1 MTLPLTDPISLLKA
15 LIDIP
20 STTWEEERVCDA
32 IASTLE
38 GAGFAV
44 ERQKVS
50 AGRFNV
56 IARVGDPLVTL
67 STHMDCVP
75 PHLPAKDLGDRIQG
89 RGACDAKGLIAA
101 QIFAALRL
109 RGEGLN
115 NFGLLFMVGEEEGGD
130 GARIA
135 NGTPGRNRFIINAE
149 PTDFKQAV
157 AGKGVLRITLN
168 ATGRAAH
175 AAYPELGESAVL
187 KLLDILAELRATAWP
202 EDPVLGP
209 TTMNIGTLKA
219 GIKPN
224 IIPPHAAAEL
234 MFRTVTASP
243 GIHAMVQ
250 KVVGD
255 RASIEVNSTSEPIH
269 LKVVPGLGRGEIV
282 VRFGTDIP
290 YLDAWGQPV
299 LFGPGSI
306 HDAHTAHEF
315 ILKDDLLE
323 AVDVYAGL
331 VKSLLASAP
340 LVAPA
345 F

>member
-1 MTLPLTDPISLLKA
+1 MTLPLTDPISLLVA
-15 LIDIP
+15 LIEIP
-20 STTWEEERVCDA
+20 STTGEERPVCEA
-32 IASTLE
+32 IAATLQ

-44 ERQKVS
+44 ERQPVS
-50 AGRFNV
+50 PGRFNV

-101 QIFAALRL
+101 QIFAALKL
-109 RGEGLN
+109 RGGGVN
-115 NFGLLFMVGEEEGGD
+115 NFGVLFMVGEEEGGD
-130 GARIA
+130 GARVA
-135 NGTPGRNRFIINAE
+135 NHTPGRNRFIINAE

-157 AGKGVLRITLN
+157 AGKGVLRVTLSS
-168 ATGRAAH
+168 TGRAAH

-187 KLLDILAELRATAWP
+187 KLLDVLAELRATSWP

-224 IIPPHAAAEL
+224 VIPPHAAAEL
-234 MFRTVTASP
+234 MFRTVTPWA
-243 GIHAMVQ
+243 GIHAMVRNIA
-250 KVVGD
+250 GD

-269 LKVVPGLGRGEIV
+269 LKVVPGFGRGEIV

-290 YLDAWGQPV
+290 YLDAWGQAM

-315 ILKDDLLE
+315 ILKQDLLE
-323 AVDVYAGL
+323 AVDVYAAL
-331 VKSLLASAP
+331 VRSLRASA
-340 LVAPA
+340 
-345 F
+345 

>member
-1 MTLPLTDPISLLKA
+1 MTLPLTDPISLLVA
-15 LIDIP
+15 LIEIP
-20 STTWEEERVCDA
+20 STTGEERPVCEA
-32 IASTLE
+32 IAAALQ

-44 ERQKVS
+44 ERQPVS
-50 AGRFNV
+50 PGRFNV

-101 QIFAALRL
+101 QIFAALKL
-109 RGEGLN
+109 RGGGVN
-115 NFGLLFMVGEEEGGD
+115 NFGVLFMVGEEEGGD
-130 GARIA
+130 GARVA
-135 NGTPGRNRFIINAE
+135 NHTPGRNRFIINAE

-157 AGKGVLRITLN
+157 AGKGVLRVTLSS
-168 ATGRAAH
+168 TGRAAH

-187 KLLDILAELRATAWP
+187 KLLDVLAELRATSWP

-224 IIPPHAAAEL
+224 VIPPHAAAEL
-234 MFRTVTASP
+234 MFRTVTPWA
-243 GIHAMVQ
+243 GIHAMVRNIA
-250 KVVGD
+250 GD

-269 LKVVPGLGRGEIV
+269 LKVVPGFGRGEIV

-290 YLDAWGQPV
+290 YLDAWGQAM

-315 ILKDDLLE
+315 ILKQDLLE
-323 AVDVYAGL
+323 AVDVYAAL
-331 VKSLLASAP
+331 VRSLLASA
-340 LVAPA
+340 
-345 F
+345 

>member
-1 MTLPLTDPISLLKA
+1 M
-15 LIDIP
+15 
-20 STTWEEERVCDA
+20 
-32 IASTLE
+32 
-38 GAGFAV
+38 
-44 ERQKVS
+44 S

-109 RGEGLN
+109 REEGLTD
-115 NFGLLFMVGEEEGGD
+115 FGLLFMVGEEEGGD
-130 GARIA
+130 GAKVA
-135 NGTPGRNRFIINAE
+135 NRTPGRNRFIINAE

-157 AGKGVLRITLN
+157 AGKGVFRITLKS
-168 ATGRAAH
+168 AGRAAH

-187 KLLDILAELRATAWP
+187 KLLDVLAELRAFAWP

-209 TTMNIGTLKA
+209 TTMNIGTLQA

-224 IIPPHAAAEL
+224 IIPPNAAAEV
-234 MFRTVTASP
+234 MFRTVDSIRAIFTPA
-243 GIHAMVQ
+243 VQ
-250 KVVGD
+250 RIAGD

-269 LKVVPGLGRGEIV
+269 LKVVPGFGRGEIV

-290 YLDAWGQPV
+290 YLDAWGQAM

-306 HDAHTAHEF
+306 HDAHTSHEF
-315 ILKDDLLE
+315 ILKQDLLE
-323 AVDVYAGL
+323 AVDVYAAL
-331 VKSLLASAP
+331 VRSLLKQA
-340 LVAPA
+340 
-345 F
+345 